1 MIPWKTYSQALKRNV
16 QSRQLA
22 ALLFAFHSHFPENT
36 QPFKTNQLSKHMTP
50 AIYLEKGRDKSLR
63 RRHPWIFSRG
73 IRKMEGEPSLGET
86 VDIFTH
92 DGKWL
97 AKGAY
102 SPHSQIRARVWC
114 FEKTE
119 INEDFFVKR
128 IQNALLLRQD
138 VIERD
143 GLTGYRL
150 IAAESDGLP
159 GITID
164 KYQDYLV
171 CQLLSAGAEFQKQSL
186 INALLKVF
194 PQCNIYE
201 RSDVAV
207 RKKEG
212 LEERTGVL
220 HGDEPPKSVVI
231 EENGVKISV
240 DIVGGHKT
248 GFYLDQRDSRQQ
260 AMKYVKGKEV
270 LNCFS
275 YTGGFGLYALKGDAK
290 RVINADVSQ
299 PALDTAKL
307 NAELNEFD
315 ISKKRAVFLNADVFK
330 LLREYRDQGTKFDVV
345 IMDPPKFAESKAQL
359 NGACRGYKDI
369 NMLAMQILKP
379 GGTLLT
385 YSCSG
390 LMDQVLFQKIIA
402 DAAVDAG
409 RQVKFVERFE
419 QAADHPTDTA
429 YPEGF
434 YLKGFACKVI

>member
-1 MIPWKTYSQALKRNV
+1 
-16 QSRQLA
+16 
-22 ALLFAFHSHFPENT
+22 
-36 QPFKTNQLSKHMTP
+36 MTP
-50 AIYLEKGRDKSLR
+50 AIYLVKGREKSLR
-63 RRHPWIFSRG
+63 RKHPWVFSRG
-73 IRKMEGEPSLGET
+73 ISKIEGEPGLGDT
-86 VDIFTH
+86 IDVYTH
-92 DGKWL
+92 EGQWL
-97 AKGAY
+97 AKAAY
-102 SPHSQIRARVWC
+102 SPHSQIRARVWS
-114 FEKTE
+114 FEKEAIDTA
-119 INEDFFVKR
+119 FFVKR
-128 IQNALLLRQD
+128 IQQAQLLRD
-138 VIERD
+138 DLIERD

-164 KYQDYLV
+164 KYQDFLV
-171 CQLLSAGAEFQKQSL
+171 CQLLSAGAECQKD
-186 INALLKVF
+186 ALVEALKQCF
-194 PQCNIYE
+194 PTCSIYE

-212 LEERTGVL
+212 LEERVGVL
-220 HGDEPPKSVVI
+220 HGELPPKSVVI

-248 GFYLDQRDSRQQ
+248 GFYLDQRDSRFQS
-260 AMKYVKGKEV
+260 MKYVKNKDV

-275 YTGGFGLYALKGDAK
+275 YTGGFGLYALKGGAK

-299 PALDTAKL
+299 PALDTAKF

-369 NMLAMQILKP
+369 NMLAMQILNP

-402 DAAVDAG
+402 DAALDAG
-409 RQVKFVERFE
+409 RDVKFIERFE

-434 YLKGFACKVI
+434 YLKGFACKVL

>member
-1 MIPWKTYSQALKRNV
+1 
-16 QSRQLA
+16 
-22 ALLFAFHSHFPENT
+22 
-36 QPFKTNQLSKHMTP
+36 MTP
-50 AIYLEKGRDKSLR
+50 AIYLVKGREKSLR
-63 RRHPWIFSRG
+63 RKHPWVFSRG
-73 IRKMEGEPSLGET
+73 ISKIEGEPGLGDT
-86 VDIFTH
+86 VDVYTH
-92 DGKWL
+92 EGQWL
-97 AKGAY
+97 AKAAY
-102 SPHSQIRARVWC
+102 SPHSQIRARVWS
-114 FEKTE
+114 FEKEAIDTA
-119 INEDFFVKR
+119 FFVKR
-128 IQNALLLRQD
+128 IQQAQLLRD
-138 VIERD
+138 DLIERD

-164 KYQDYLV
+164 KYQDFLV
-171 CQLLSAGAEFQKQSL
+171 CQLLSAGAECQKD
-186 INALLKVF
+186 ALVEALKQCF
-194 PQCNIYE
+194 PTCSIYE

-212 LEERTGVL
+212 LEERVGVL
-220 HGDEPPKSVVI
+220 HGELPPKSVVI

-248 GFYLDQRDSRQQ
+248 GFYLDQRDSRFQS
-260 AMKYVKGKEV
+260 MKYVKNKDV

-275 YTGGFGLYALKGDAK
+275 YTGGFGLYALKGGAK

-299 PALDTAKL
+299 PALDTAKF

-369 NMLAMQILKP
+369 NMLAMQILNP

-402 DAAVDAG
+402 DAALDAD
-409 RQVKFVERFE
+409 RDVKFIERFE

-434 YLKGFACKVI
+434 YLKGFACKVL

>member
-1 MIPWKTYSQALKRNV
+1 
-16 QSRQLA
+16 
-22 ALLFAFHSHFPENT
+22 
-36 QPFKTNQLSKHMTP
+36 MTA
-50 AIYLEKGRDKSLR
+50 AIYLVKGREKSVKR
-63 RRHPWIFSRG
+63 KHPWIFSRG
-73 IRKMEGEPSLGET
+73 INKVEGEPALGET
-86 VDIFTH
+86 VDVFTH

-97 AKGAY
+97 AKAAY
-102 SPHSQIRARVWC
+102 SPESQIRARIWS
-114 FEKTE
+114 FEKEE
-119 INEDFFVKR
+119 INKAFFVKR
-128 IQNALLLRQD
+128 LKDAQLLRED

-159 GITID
+159 GVTID
-164 KYQDYLV
+164 RYQNYFV
-171 CQLLSAGAEFQKQSL
+171 CQLLSAGAEYNKQA
-186 INALLKVF
+186 IVDALVECF
-194 PQCNIYE
+194 PDCHVYE

-212 LEERTGVL
+212 LKETTGVL
-220 HGDEPPKSVVI
+220 HGQEPPKSVVI

-260 AMKYVKGKEV
+260 AMKYVKDKEV

-275 YTGGFGLYALKGDAK
+275 YTGGFGLYALKGGAK

-299 PALDTAKL
+299 PALDTAKY

-402 DAAVDAG
+402 DAAVDAN
-409 RQVKFVERFE
+409 RKVKFVERFE

-434 YLKGFACKVI
+434 YLKGFACKVL

>member
-1 MIPWKTYSQALKRNV
+1 
-16 QSRQLA
+16 
-22 ALLFAFHSHFPENT
+22 
-36 QPFKTNQLSKHMTP
+36 MTA
-50 AIYLEKGRDKSLR
+50 AIYLVKGREKSVKR
-63 RRHPWIFSRG
+63 KHPWIFSRG
-73 IRKMEGEPSLGET
+73 INKVEGEPALGET
-86 VDIFTH
+86 VDVFTH

-97 AKGAY
+97 AKAAY
-102 SPHSQIRARVWC
+102 SPESQIRARIWS
-114 FEKTE
+114 FEKE
-119 INEDFFVKR
+119 DINKAFFVKR
-128 IQNALLLRQD
+128 FKDAQLLRED
-138 VIERD
+138 SIERD

-150 IAAESDGLP
+150 VAAESDGLP
-159 GITID
+159 GVTID
-164 KYQDYLV
+164 RYQNFFV
-171 CQLLSAGAEFQKQSL
+171 CQLLSAGAEYNKQA
-186 INALLKVF
+186 IVDALVECF
-194 PQCNIYE
+194 PDCNVYE

-212 LEERTGVL
+212 LKETTGVL
-220 HGDEPPKSVVI
+220 HGEEPPKSVVI
-231 EENGVKISV
+231 EENGVKIRV

-260 AMKYVKGKEV
+260 AMKYMKDKEV

-275 YTGGFGLYALKGDAK
+275 YTGGFGLYALKGGAK

-299 PALDTAKL
+299 PALDTAKF

-402 DAAVDAG
+402 DAAVDAN

-434 YLKGFACKVI
+434 YLKGFACKVL

>member
-1 MIPWKTYSQALKRNV
+1 MSA
-16 QSRQLA
+16 
-22 ALLFAFHSHFPENT
+22 
-36 QPFKTNQLSKHMTP
+36 
-50 AIYLEKGRDKSLR
+50 AIYLVKGREKSVV

-73 IRKMEGEPSLGET
+73 IDRVEGNPQLGET
-86 VDIFTH
+86 VDVYGH

-97 AKGAY
+97 AKAAY
-102 SPHSQIRARVWC
+102 SPESQIRARVWS
-114 FEKTE
+114 FEKQD
-119 INEDFFVKR
+119 INKAFFVKR
-128 IQNALLLRQD
+128 IQDAQLLRED

-150 IAAESDGLP
+150 IAAESDGMP
-159 GITID
+159 GVTID
-164 KYQDYLV
+164 RYQNFFV
-171 CQLLSAGAEFQKQSL
+171 CQLLSAGAEHQKKNIVDAL
-186 INALLKVF
+186 IEVF
-194 PQCNIYE
+194 PDCNVYE
-201 RSDVAV
+201 RSDVSV

-212 LEERTGVL
+212 LQETTGVL
-220 HGDEPPKSVVI
+220 HGEMPPKSVVI

-260 AMKYVKGKEV
+260 AMKYVKDKEV

-275 YTGGFGLYALKGDAK
+275 YTGGFGLYALKGGAK

-299 PALDTAKL
+299 PALDTAKF

-369 NMLAMQILKP
+369 NMLAMQILNP

-409 RQVKFVERFE
+409 RSVKFVERFE

-434 YLKGFACKVI
+434 YLKGFACKVL

>member
-1 MIPWKTYSQALKRNV
+1 MSA
-16 QSRQLA
+16 
-22 ALLFAFHSHFPENT
+22 
-36 QPFKTNQLSKHMTP
+36 
-50 AIYLEKGRDKSLR
+50 AIYLVKGREKSVV

-73 IRKMEGEPSLGET
+73 IDRVEGNPQLGET
-86 VDIFTH
+86 VDVYGH

-97 AKGAY
+97 AKAAY
-102 SPHSQIRARVWC
+102 SPESQIRARVWS
-114 FEKTE
+114 FEKQD
-119 INEDFFVKR
+119 INRAFFVKR
-128 IQNALLLRQD
+128 IQDAQLLRED

-150 IAAESDGLP
+150 IAAESDGMP
-159 GITID
+159 GVTID
-164 KYQDYLV
+164 RYQNFFV
-171 CQLLSAGAEFQKQSL
+171 CQLLSAGAEHQKQNIVDAL
-186 INALLKVF
+186 IEVF
-194 PQCNIYE
+194 PDCNVYE
-201 RSDVAV
+201 RSDVSV

-212 LEERTGVL
+212 LQETTGVL
-220 HGDEPPKSVVI
+220 HGEMPSKSVVI

-260 AMKYVKGKEV
+260 AMKYVKDKEV

-275 YTGGFGLYALKGDAK
+275 YTGGFGLYALKGGAK

-299 PALDTAKL
+299 PALDTAKF

-369 NMLAMQILKP
+369 NMLAMQILNP

-409 RQVKFVERFE
+409 RSVKFVERFE

-434 YLKGFACKVI
+434 YLKGFACKVL

>member
-1 MIPWKTYSQALKRNV
+1 
-16 QSRQLA
+16 
-22 ALLFAFHSHFPENT
+22 
-36 QPFKTNQLSKHMTP
+36 MTS

-63 RRHPWIFSRG
+63 RKHPWIFSRG
-73 IRKMEGEPSLGET
+73 ISKVEGTPELGET
-86 VDIFTH
+86 VDVLTK
-92 DGKWL
+92 DGRWL
-97 AKGAY
+97 AKAAY
-102 SPHSQIRARVWC
+102 SPNSQIRARVWS
-114 FEKTE
+114 FENVE
-119 INEDFFVKR
+119 IDKSFFVKR
-128 IQNALLLRQD
+128 IQDAQLLRED
-138 VIERD
+138 IIKRD

-171 CQLLSAGAEFQKQSL
+171 CQLLSAGAEYNKSL
-186 INALLKVF
+186 LVEALIECF
-194 PQCNIYE
+194 PNCHVYE

-212 LEERTGVL
+212 LKETVGVL
-220 HGDEPPKSVVI
+220 HGSTPPESVVI

-240 DIVGGHKT
+240 DIVNGHKT
-248 GFYLDQRDSRQQ
+248 GFYLDQRDSRLQ
-260 AMKYVKGKEV
+260 AMKYVQDKEV

-275 YTGGFGLYALKGDAK
+275 YTGGFGLYALKGGAK

-299 PALDTAKL
+299 PALDTAKY
-307 NAELNEFD
+307 NAQINEFD

-345 IMDPPKFAESKAQL
+345 IMDPPKFVSSKNNL
-359 NGACRGYKDI
+359 TSGANGYKDI

-390 LMDQVLFQKIIA
+390 LMGADLFQKVIA
-402 DAAVDAG
+402 DAALDAG
-409 RQVKFVERFE
+409 RSVKFVERFE
-419 QAADHPTDTA
+419 QAADHLTDSA

-434 YLKGFACKVI
+434 YLKGFACKVL

>member
-1 MIPWKTYSQALKRNV
+1 
-16 QSRQLA
+16 
-22 ALLFAFHSHFPENT
+22 
-36 QPFKTNQLSKHMTP
+36 MTA
-50 AIYLEKGRDKSLR
+50 AIYLVKGREKSVKR
-63 RRHPWIFSRG
+63 KHPWIFSRG
-73 IRKMEGEPSLGET
+73 ISKVEGEPALGET
-86 VDIFTH
+86 VDVFTH

-97 AKGAY
+97 AKAAY
-102 SPHSQIRARVWC
+102 SPESQIRARIWS
-114 FEKTE
+114 FEKEE
-119 INEDFFVKR
+119 INKAFFVKR
-128 IQNALLLRQD
+128 FNNAQLLRED
-138 VIERD
+138 IIERD

-150 IAAESDGLP
+150 IAAESDGMP
-159 GITID
+159 GVTID
-164 KYQDYLV
+164 RYQNFFV
-171 CQLLSAGAEFQKQSL
+171 CQLLSAGAEYNKQA
-186 INALLKVF
+186 IVDALVECF
-194 PQCNIYE
+194 PDCSVYE

-212 LEERTGVL
+212 LKETTGVL
-220 HGDEPPKSVVI
+220 HGEEPPKSVVI

-260 AMKYVKGKEV
+260 AMKYVKDKEV

-275 YTGGFGLYALKGDAK
+275 YTGGFGLYALKGGAK

-299 PALDTAKL
+299 PALDTAKF

-369 NMLAMQILKP
+369 NMLAMQILNP

-402 DAAVDAG
+402 DAAVDAN

-434 YLKGFACKVI
+434 YLKGFACKVL

>member
-1 MIPWKTYSQALKRNV
+1 
-16 QSRQLA
+16 
-22 ALLFAFHSHFPENT
+22 
-36 QPFKTNQLSKHMTP
+36 MTC
-50 AIYLEKGRDKSLR
+50 AIYLVKGRDKSLR
-63 RRHPWIFSRG
+63 RKHPWVFSRG
-73 IRKMEGEPSLGET
+73 IQKVEGEPSLGET
-86 VDIFTH
+86 VDVYSN
-92 DGKWL
+92 DGQWL
-97 AKGAY
+97 AKAAY
-102 SPHSQIRARVWC
+102 SPNSQIRARVWS
-114 FEKTE
+114 FEKEE
-119 INEDFFVKR
+119 IDTAFFVKR
-128 IQNALLLRQD
+128 IQQAQMLRD
-138 VIERD
+138 DFIERD

-164 KYQDYLV
+164 KYENYLV
-171 CQLLSAGAEFQKQSL
+171 CQLLSAGAEYQKETL
-186 INALLKVF
+186 VNALITVF
-194 PQCNIYE
+194 PDCHVYE

-212 LEERTGVL
+212 LEERVGVL
-220 HGDEPPKSVVI
+220 HGELPPKSVII
-231 EENGVKISV
+231 EENGIKINV
-240 DIVGGHKT
+240 DIVNGHKT
-248 GFYLDQRDSRQQ
+248 GFYLDQRDSRFQS
-260 AMKYVKGKEV
+260 MKYVKDKEV

-275 YTGGFGLYALKGDAK
+275 YTGGFGLYALKGGAK

-299 PALDTAKL
+299 PALDTAKF

-345 IMDPPKFAESKAQL
+345 IMDPPKFADSKAQL
-359 NGACRGYKDI
+359 TGACRGYKDI

-390 LMDQVLFQKIIA
+390 LMEQALFQKIIA
-402 DAAVDAG
+402 DAALDAD
-409 RQVKFVERFE
+409 RDVKFVERFE

-434 YLKGFACKVI
+434 YLKGFACKVF

>member
-1 MIPWKTYSQALKRNV
+1 
-16 QSRQLA
+16 
-22 ALLFAFHSHFPENT
+22 
-36 QPFKTNQLSKHMTP
+36 MTP
-50 AIYLEKGRDKSLR
+50 AIHLVKGRDKSLR
-63 RRHPWIFSRG
+63 RKHPWIFSRG
-73 IRKMEGEPSLGET
+73 IQRVEGEPSLGET
-86 VDIFTH
+86 VDVYAH
-92 DGKWL
+92 DGQWL
-97 AKGAY
+97 AKAAY
-102 SPHSQIRARVWC
+102 SPHSQIRARVWS
-114 FEKTE
+114 FEQQT
-119 INEDFFVKR
+119 IDLDFFVQR
-128 IQNALLLRQD
+128 IQQAQRLREEIIQ
-138 VIERD
+138 RD

-164 KYQDYLV
+164 KYDTFLV
-171 CQLLSAGAEFQKQSL
+171 CQLLSAGAEYHKETL
-186 INALLKVF
+186 VAALRQIF
-194 PQCNIYE
+194 PECSIYE

-212 LEERTGVL
+212 LQETTGVL
-220 HGDEPPKSVVI
+220 HGEMPPKSVVI
-231 EENGVKISV
+231 EENGIKISV

-260 AMKYVKGKEV
+260 AMKYVQDKEV

-275 YTGGFGLYALKGDAK
+275 YTGGFGLYALKGGAK

-299 PALDTAKL
+299 PALDTAKH
-307 NAELNEFD
+307 NAQLNEFD
-315 ISKKRAVFLNADVFK
+315 ISKKRAVFLNVDVFK
-330 LLREYRDQGTKFDVV
+330 LLREYRDQGTQFDVV

-402 DAAVDAG
+402 DAALDAK

-419 QAADHPTDTA
+419 QAADHPTDSA

-434 YLKGFACKVI
+434 YLKGFACKVL

>member
-1 MIPWKTYSQALKRNV
+1 MSA
-16 QSRQLA
+16 
-22 ALLFAFHSHFPENT
+22 
-36 QPFKTNQLSKHMTP
+36 
-50 AIYLEKGRDKSLR
+50 AIYLVKGREKSVV

-73 IRKMEGEPSLGET
+73 IDRVEGNPQLGET
-86 VDIFTH
+86 VDVYGH

-97 AKGAY
+97 AKAAY
-102 SPHSQIRARVWC
+102 SPESQIRARVWS
-114 FEKTE
+114 FEKQD
-119 INEDFFVKR
+119 INRAFFVKR
-128 IQNALLLRQD
+128 IQDAQLLRED

-150 IAAESDGLP
+150 IAAESDGMP
-159 GITID
+159 GVTID
-164 KYQDYLV
+164 RYQNFFV
-171 CQLLSAGAEFQKQSL
+171 CQLLSAGSEHQKQNIVDAL
-186 INALLKVF
+186 IEVF
-194 PQCNIYE
+194 PDCNVYE
-201 RSDVAV
+201 RSDVSV

-212 LEERTGVL
+212 LQETTGVL
-220 HGDEPPKSVVI
+220 HGEMPPKSVVI

-260 AMKYVKGKEV
+260 AMKYVKDKEV

-275 YTGGFGLYALKGDAK
+275 YTGGFGLYALKGGAK

-299 PALDTAKL
+299 PALDTAKF

-369 NMLAMQILKP
+369 NMLAFEILKS

-390 LMDQVLFQKIIA
+390 LMDLALFQKIIA

-409 RQVKFVERFE
+409 RTVKFVERFE
-419 QAADHPTDTA
+419 QAADHPVDTA

>member
-1 MIPWKTYSQALKRNV
+1 MSA
-16 QSRQLA
+16 
-22 ALLFAFHSHFPENT
+22 
-36 QPFKTNQLSKHMTP
+36 
-50 AIYLEKGRDKSLR
+50 AIYLVKGREKSVV

-73 IRKMEGEPSLGET
+73 IDRVEGNPQLGET
-86 VDIFTH
+86 VDVYGH

-97 AKGAY
+97 AKAAY
-102 SPHSQIRARVWC
+102 SPESQIRARVWS
-114 FEKTE
+114 FEKQD
-119 INEDFFVKR
+119 INKAFFVKR
-128 IQNALLLRQD
+128 IQDAQLLRED

-150 IAAESDGLP
+150 IAAESDGMP
-159 GITID
+159 GVTID
-164 KYQDYLV
+164 RYQNFFV
-171 CQLLSAGAEFQKQSL
+171 CQLLSAGAEHQKQNIVDAL
-186 INALLKVF
+186 IEVF
-194 PQCNIYE
+194 PDCNVYE
-201 RSDVAV
+201 RSDVSV

-212 LEERTGVL
+212 VQETTGVL
-220 HGDEPPKSVVI
+220 HGEMPPKSVVI

-260 AMKYVKGKEV
+260 AMKYVKDKEV

-275 YTGGFGLYALKGDAK
+275 YTGGFGLYALKGGAK

-299 PALDTAKL
+299 PALDTAKF
-307 NAELNEFD
+307 NAELNAFD

-369 NMLAMQILKP
+369 NMLAMQILNP

-409 RQVKFVERFE
+409 RSVKFVERFE

-434 YLKGFACKVI
+434 YLKGFACKVL

>member
-1 MIPWKTYSQALKRNV
+1 
-16 QSRQLA
+16 
-22 ALLFAFHSHFPENT
+22 
-36 QPFKTNQLSKHMTP
+36 MTA
-50 AIYLEKGRDKSLR
+50 AIYLVKGREKSVKR
-63 RRHPWIFSRG
+63 KHPWIFSRG
-73 IRKMEGEPSLGET
+73 ISKVEGEPALGET
-86 VDIFTH
+86 VDVFTH

-97 AKGAY
+97 AKAAY
-102 SPHSQIRARVWC
+102 SPTSQIRARIWS
-114 FEKTE
+114 FEKEE
-119 INEDFFVKR
+119 INKAFFVKR
-128 IQNALLLRQD
+128 FNNAQLLRED
-138 VIERD
+138 IIERD

-150 IAAESDGLP
+150 IAAESDGMP
-159 GITID
+159 GVTID
-164 KYQDYLV
+164 RYQNFFV
-171 CQLLSAGAEFQKQSL
+171 CQLLSAGAEYNKQA
-186 INALLKVF
+186 IVDALVECF
-194 PQCNIYE
+194 PDCNVYE

-212 LEERTGVL
+212 LKETTGVL
-220 HGDEPPKSVVI
+220 HGEEPPKSVVI

-260 AMKYVKGKEV
+260 AMKYVKDKEV

-275 YTGGFGLYALKGDAK
+275 YTGGFGLYALKGGAK

-299 PALDTAKL
+299 PALDTAKF

-369 NMLAMQILKP
+369 NMLAMQILNP

-402 DAAVDAG
+402 DAAVDAN

-434 YLKGFACKVI
+434 YLKGFACKVL

>member
-1 MIPWKTYSQALKRNV
+1 
-16 QSRQLA
+16 
-22 ALLFAFHSHFPENT
+22 
-36 QPFKTNQLSKHMTP
+36 MTA
-50 AIYLEKGRDKSLR
+50 AIYLVKGREKSVKR
-63 RRHPWIFSRG
+63 KHPWIFSRG
-73 IRKMEGEPSLGET
+73 INKVEGEPALGET
-86 VDIFTH
+86 VDVFTH

-97 AKGAY
+97 AKAAY
-102 SPHSQIRARVWC
+102 SPESQIRARIWS
-114 FEKTE
+114 FEKE
-119 INEDFFVKR
+119 HINKAFFVKR
-128 IQNALLLRQD
+128 FKDAQLLRED

-159 GITID
+159 GVTID
-164 KYQDYLV
+164 RYQNFFV
-171 CQLLSAGAEFQKQSL
+171 CQLLSAGAEYNKQA
-186 INALLKVF
+186 IVDALVECF
-194 PQCNIYE
+194 PDCNVYE

-212 LEERTGVL
+212 LKETTGVL
-220 HGDEPPKSVVI
+220 HGEEPPKSVVI

-260 AMKYVKGKEV
+260 AMKYMKDKEV

-275 YTGGFGLYALKGDAK
+275 YTGGFGLYALKGGAK

-299 PALDTAKL
+299 PALDTAKF

-402 DAAVDAG
+402 DAAVDAN

-434 YLKGFACKVI
+434 YLKGFACKVL

>member
-1 MIPWKTYSQALKRNV
+1 
-16 QSRQLA
+16 
-22 ALLFAFHSHFPENT
+22 
-36 QPFKTNQLSKHMTP
+36 MT
-50 AIYLEKGRDKSLR
+50 ASLYLEKGREKSLLR
-63 RRHPWIFSRG
+63 NHPWIFSRA
-73 IRKMEGEPSLGET
+73 IKRIEGKPQSGET
-86 VDIFTH
+86 VNILRH

-97 AKGAY
+97 ATASY
-102 SPHSQIRARVWC
+102 SPHSQIRARIWS
-114 FEKTE
+114 FEQRE
-119 INEDFFVKR
+119 INLAFFIEKIKLAQR
-128 IQNALLLRQD
+128 LRD
-138 VIERD
+138 DIISRD

-164 KYQDYLV
+164 KYDHYLV
-171 CQLLSAGAEFQKQSL
+171 GQFLTAGAEYHKQTL
-186 INALLKVF
+186 CDALLTVF
-194 PQCNIYE
+194 PDCHLYE

-212 LEERTGVL
+212 LDEITGVL
-220 HGDEPPKSVVI
+220 RGQAPSTPIII
-231 EENGVKISV
+231 EENSVKIQV
-240 DIVGGHKT
+240 DIINGHKT
-248 GFYLDQRDSRQQ
+248 GFYLDQRDSRRQS
-260 AMKYVKGKEV
+260 MKYMKDKDV

-275 YTGGFGLYALKGDAK
+275 YTGGFGLYAMKAGAK

-299 PALDTAKL
+299 PALDMAKQ
-307 NAELNEFD
+307 NAELNGFD
-315 ISKKRAVFLNADVFK
+315 VSKKKTVFLNADVFK
-330 LLREYRDQGTKFDVV
+330 LLREYRDQGTQFDVV

-369 NMLAMQILKP
+369 NMLAMQIIKP

-409 RQVKFVERFE
+409 RSVKFVERFE
-419 QAADHPTDTA
+419 QAADHPVDSA

-434 YLKGFACKVI
+434 YLKGFACKVF

>member
-1 MIPWKTYSQALKRNV
+1 MSA
-16 QSRQLA
+16 
-22 ALLFAFHSHFPENT
+22 
-36 QPFKTNQLSKHMTP
+36 
-50 AIYLEKGRDKSLR
+50 AIYLVKGREKSVV

-73 IRKMEGEPSLGET
+73 IDRVEGNPQLGET
-86 VDIFTH
+86 VDVYGH

-97 AKGAY
+97 AKAAY
-102 SPHSQIRARVWC
+102 SPESQIRARVWS
-114 FEKTE
+114 FEKQDV
-119 INEDFFVKR
+119 NRAFFVKR
-128 IQNALLLRQD
+128 IQDAQLLRED

-150 IAAESDGLP
+150 IAAESDGMP
-159 GITID
+159 GVTID
-164 KYQDYLV
+164 RYQNFFV
-171 CQLLSAGAEFQKQSL
+171 CQLLSAGAEHQKQNIVDAL
-186 INALLKVF
+186 IEVF
-194 PQCNIYE
+194 PDCNVYE
-201 RSDVAV
+201 RSDVSV

-212 LEERTGVL
+212 LQETIGVL
-220 HGDEPPKSVVI
+220 HGEMPPKSVVI

-260 AMKYVKGKEV
+260 AMKYVKDKEV

-275 YTGGFGLYALKGDAK
+275 YTGGFGLYALKGGAK

-299 PALDTAKL
+299 PALDTAKF

-402 DAAVDAG
+402 EAAVDAG
-409 RQVKFVERFE
+409 RSVKFVERLE

-434 YLKGFACKVI
+434 YLKGFACKVL

>member
-1 MIPWKTYSQALKRNV
+1 MSA
-16 QSRQLA
+16 
-22 ALLFAFHSHFPENT
+22 
-36 QPFKTNQLSKHMTP
+36 
-50 AIYLEKGRDKSLR
+50 AIYLVKGREKSVV

-73 IRKMEGEPSLGET
+73 IDRVEGNPQLGET
-86 VDIFTH
+86 VDVYGH

-97 AKGAY
+97 AKAAY
-102 SPHSQIRARVWC
+102 SPESQIRARVWS
-114 FEKTE
+114 FDKQE
-119 INEDFFVKR
+119 INKAFFVKR
-128 IQNALLLRQD
+128 IQDAQLLRED

-150 IAAESDGLP
+150 IAAESDGMP
-159 GITID
+159 GVTID
-164 KYQDYLV
+164 RYQNFFV
-171 CQLLSAGAEFQKQSL
+171 CQLLSAGAEHQKQNIVDAL
-186 INALLKVF
+186 IEVF
-194 PQCNIYE
+194 PDCNVYE
-201 RSDVAV
+201 RSDVSV

-212 LEERTGVL
+212 LQETTGVL
-220 HGDEPPKSVVI
+220 HGEMPPKSVVI

-260 AMKYVKGKEV
+260 AMKYVKDKEV

-275 YTGGFGLYALKGDAK
+275 YTGGFGLYALKGGAK

-299 PALDTAKL
+299 PALDTAKF

-409 RQVKFVERFE
+409 RSVKFVERFE

-434 YLKGFACKVI
+434 YLKGFACKVL